1 MMLCDAMFGPKL
13 VRTLSLRKEMSLDLA
28 TRGRSAHT
36 EVDRATHVFACTLL
50 LKEASWP
57 RKLVQSTS

>member
-1 MMLCDAMFGPKL
+1 MMLCDAMFGPRL

-36 EVDRATHVFACTLL
+36 EVDRATMC
-50 LKEASWP
+50 S
-57 RKLVQSTS
+57 LVLCY